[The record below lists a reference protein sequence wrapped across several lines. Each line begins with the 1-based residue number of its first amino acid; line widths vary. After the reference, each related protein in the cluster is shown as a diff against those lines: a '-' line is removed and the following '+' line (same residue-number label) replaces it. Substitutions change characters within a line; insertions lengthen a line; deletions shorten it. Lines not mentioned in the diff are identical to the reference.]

1 MGHAV
6 ILGAL
11 AVISA
16 AAYVGPRAIVD
27 NPVHA
32 GIGIALLV
40 GLAMLGAHGA
50 GRVRKLKARIDLVIR
65 RHAATLARKRSQLVY
80 VDDYG
85 VLRDASWQDEKRYF
99 LDNLVLP
106 GLSERERTLF
116 GDRALEPVVLEMIE
130 AAALAQG
137 YQPTADTLDPFEYE
151 RYCARQLEEAGWT
164 ARVTKAAGDQGADVV
179 AEKDGRRL
187 VIQCKLYSK
196 PVGNKA
202 VQEAFA
208 AKGFEQA
215 DGAAVVTNAGYTP
228 AARRLAASNR
238 VLLLHH
244 DDLAT
249 LDTAD
254 LARGALSR
262 KGAGRAEDAPA
273 PGRATRVG

>member
-1 MGHAV
+1 MGYAV
-6 ILGAL
+6 VFGAL
-11 AVISA
+11 AAISVA
-16 AAYVGPRAIVD
+16 ACLGPWAVVD
-27 NPVHA
+27 DPVHA
-32 GIGIALLV
+32 GIGLALLL
-40 GLAMLGAHGA
+40 GLAMLGARA
-50 GRVRKLKARIDLVIR
+50 VGRVRRLRGRIAAVVR

-85 VLRDASWQDEKRYF
+85 VLRDASWQEEKRYF
-99 LDNLVLP
+99 LDHVVLP
-106 GLSERERTLF
+106 ELTERERRLF
-116 GDRALEPVVLEMIE
+116 AAKALAPAVLETIE

-151 RYCARQLEEAGWT
+151 RYCARQLERAGWT

-187 VIQCKLYSK
+187 VVQCKLYSK

-244 DDLAT
+244 DDLPT
-249 LDTAD
+249 LDTAA
-254 LARGALSR
+254 LARGAPSR

-273 PGRATRVG
+273 PGRAARVG